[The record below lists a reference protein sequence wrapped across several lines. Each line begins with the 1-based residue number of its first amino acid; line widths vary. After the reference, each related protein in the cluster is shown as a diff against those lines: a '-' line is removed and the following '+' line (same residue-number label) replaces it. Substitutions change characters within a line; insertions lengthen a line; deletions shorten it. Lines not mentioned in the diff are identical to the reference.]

1 MQDQHLT
8 AREGI
13 MIAARWLGALLVGL
27 VVASAA
33 GTGSA
38 HADLKAI
45 EEAAR
50 KEGEIT
56 WYVASIDARNAE
68 EAGRQ
73 FTARYAIKVNVL
85 RAASQIMYQRLAQD
99 LSQGVAIADVFS
111 SVDVGNF
118 VTLKKSD
125 QLAAYVPEN
134 AARLLPVFQGF
145 DPDGFFQSTVAAV
158 IAIAYNSQKVK
169 ADEVPK
175 TWTDLLNPKWTD
187 KLALGHPAFSGFAG
201 SWAAAVYKLYGKSY
215 FEQLERLR
223 PQVSR
228 SLLDATTLLNS
239 GERLVAATPIAPI
252 VERADKGA
260 PLAIQY
266 PSDGAI
272 LIATPSAVLK
282 NAPHPNAARLFMEY
296 LLGVEFNRVLVKARY
311 ESMRA
316 DVPPLPGVK
325 SVSDIK
331 VIRPTTDDIVRGIPE
346 VSELWRNI
354 FGQ

>member
-1 MQDQHLT
+1 
-8 AREGI
+8 
-13 MIAARWLGALLVGL
+13 MIAARWFGILLGGL
-27 VVASAA
+27 VIASAA
-33 GTGSA
+33 GIGSA
-38 HADLKAI
+38 HADLKAL
-45 EEAAR
+45 EAAAR

-73 FTARYAIKVNVL
+73 FTAKYGIKVNVL

-99 LSQGVAIADVFS
+99 LSQSVAIADVFS

-118 VTLKKSD
+118 VTLKTNG

-134 AARLLPVFQGF
+134 AAHLLPPFQGF
-145 DPDGFFQSTVAAV
+145 DPDGFFHTTVAAV
-158 IAIAYNSQKVK
+158 IAIAYNSQKVRVEE
-169 ADEVPK
+169 APK
-175 TWTDLLNPKWTD
+175 TWTDLLDPKWTD

-215 FEQLERLR
+215 IERLEPLR
-223 PQVSR
+223 PLVSR

-239 GERLVAATPIAPI
+239 GERLVSATPIAP
-252 VERADKGA
+252 VMERADKGA
-260 PLAIQY
+260 PLAILY

-272 LIATPSAVLK
+272 LVATPSAVLK
-282 NAPHPNAARLFMEY
+282 NAPHPNAARLFMEF
-296 LLGVEFNRVLVKARY
+296 LLGVEFNRILVKARY

-325 SVSDIK
+325 SVSEIK
-331 VIRPTTDDIVRGIPE
+331 VIRPTADDIVSGIPE